1 MENLQ
6 KKVYLQV
13 HSTFLDEENENH
25 FYHYIRFMLSEWIQ
39 NLILLCFSASYIY
52 QHVIRTI
59 YVRVWPFFFS
69 ALCSFENP
77 TDELNLVW
85 WREQRPTS
93 CNWIFKRA
101 TANQSFSV
109 RRSWMFYV
117 LRATHGWL
125 FMPLIFQDSSQ
136 IVVILAI
143 AVLLT
148 PSLTISYHRHLFPH
162 TEYMLYILAYMKC
175 KLGMRTGM
183 GRGRGTGTWM
193 GLGFWLSWKHV

>member
-1 MENLQ
+1 MKKQ
-6 KKVYLQV
+6 K
-13 HSTFLDEENENH
+13 SFLSL
-25 FYHYIRFMLSEWIQ
+25 YSV
-39 NLILLCFSASYIY
+39 
-52 QHVIRTI
+52 HVIRMNTASNTVVYISLLRVFINNMLYVDLCACTTI
-59 YVRVWPFFFS
+59 LFFP

-109 RRSWMFYV
+109 RRSWMCYV

-143 AVLLT
+143 AVLIT
-148 PSLTISYHRHLFPH
+148 PSLTISYHHHLFHIQRVMCCIVYTQTH
-162 TEYMLYILAYMKC
+162 TLHTYLKY
-175 KLGMRTGM
+175 KLGIGTGM
-183 GRGRGTGTWM
+183 GM
-193 GLGFWLSWKHV
+193 GLGLG